1 MSKPKRGF
9 SLAPAVLGL
18 ALIGLSGC
26 QLVAPQTETP
36 LIAPSQSDPVAAKSD
51 PIEAPTIALVMK
63 TLTNPFFV
71 EMEQG
76 ARQAEQ
82 ELDIQLLVKTAAQ
95 ETSIDQQIS
104 IIEELIQTEVD
115 AIVVAPGDSIELIPV
130 LKRAQDAGI
139 KIINIDNR
147 LNPKRSQE
155 IGLTSVPFI
164 SVDNKYG
171 AYLSAK
177 YISDQIQS
185 PTRAL
190 ILEGIP
196 TAQNAIDRRQGAM
209 QAFEENANITAVV
222 SETANW
228 KIDEAYAVTREM
240 FAEYPDISLIFAA
253 NDMMA
258 LGAIQFLAET
268 GQDQVLVAGFDAL
281 SETQD
286 ALRTGQLSV
295 TINQQAAQ
303 QGYLGIHY
311 AVQALQDN
319 ELPEE
324 TMIDVLVV
332 NQSGPLAVD

>member
-1 MSKPKRGF
+1 MSKPKRGCF
-9 SLAPAVLGL
+9 LAAALGL

-26 QLVAPQTETP
+26 QFASSQAETPLVAP
-36 LIAPSQSDPVAAKSD
+36 PSSDPAAAELD

-63 TLTNPFFV
+63 TLTNPFFI

-82 ELDIQLLVKTAAQ
+82 ELDIQLLVKTTAQ
-95 ETSIDQQIS
+95 ETSIEQQIS
-104 IIEELIQTEVD
+104 IIEELIQADVD
-115 AIVVAPGDSIELIPV
+115 AMVVAPGDSVQLIPV
-130 LKRAQDAGI
+130 LKRAQEAGI
-139 KIINIDNR
+139 QIINIDNR
-147 LNPKRSQE
+147 LDPQRSQE
-155 IGLTSVPFI
+155 IGLSPVPFI

-177 YISDQIQS
+177 YISDRVQS
-185 PTRAL
+185 PTKAL

-196 TAQNAIDRRQGAM
+196 TAQNAIDRKQGAM
-209 QAFEENANITAVV
+209 QAFEENADITTVV

-228 KIDEAYAVTREM
+228 KIDEAHGVTREM

-281 SETQD
+281 KETQD

-303 QGYLGIHY
+303 QGYLGVHY
-311 AVQALQDN
+311 AVQALRGN

-332 NQSGPLAVD
+332 NQSGPTVVD